1 MRRIATMLLGVAA
14 FAATTAVT
22 AANSAIAEANAA
34 SAVAAH
40 AASPSGYVLY
50 KTFGWP
56 DACSSAGYAGQQS
69 GQWRYYYC
77 QTIQPASWD
86 GAGLY
91 DLFVSY

>member
-1 MRRIATMLLGVAA
+1 MRRIATMLLGIAA
-14 FAATTAVT
+14 LAATTAVPAAT
-22 AANSAIAEANAA
+22 ATAE
-34 SAVAAH
+34 AH
-40 AASPSGYVLY
+40 AAPASATSAVSPSGYVLY
-50 KTFGWP
+50 KSYGWP

-86 GAGLY
+86 APGLY